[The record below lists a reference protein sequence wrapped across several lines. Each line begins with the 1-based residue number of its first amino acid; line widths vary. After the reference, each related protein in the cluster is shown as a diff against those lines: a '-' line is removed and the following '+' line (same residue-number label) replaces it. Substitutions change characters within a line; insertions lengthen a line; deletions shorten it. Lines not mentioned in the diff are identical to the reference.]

1 MNGLE
6 EARGR
11 FAPAP
16 PAESTPAVAPARR
29 AGTLLS
35 RALGRLGPALDA
47 TRNLLVSAAIVAI
60 LLVIGWSILAETRR
74 EAIVVER
81 IAVPRRLGEAGL
93 DGEVLAS
100 RLVDA
105 IAKVSEAAFWRGER
119 PSVAMG
125 WKTADFQVPLLGL
138 SMGALVRLVEDLAGR
153 PDRRVSGELVQIDG
167 AETLRLRITPPGG
180 ALEPITL
187 PVEPTAADRVA
198 VDAALERGAER
209 LLEKLD
215 PIALAAHRLVAR
227 LERLPEPADPAAAL
241 AGLDT
246 VVAALNACLIEPLY
260 RERDGERAHLLWATA
275 AWRAALRLDELSRDG
290 REALLEEALDR
301 LALAGGPDG
310 PSLEAMLRRGD
321 VLACARPHERGA
333 RSVRRSGSAA
343 SRLGPALTRLGQGPR
358 PCGGA
363 EGGRGQARAG
373 GDARARKCLDPVR
386 ARHGLPRGRPGGR
399 SDRRLSRGHSAR
411 RAAPLR
417 VRGMGPRARSDRPD
431 RGRGA
436 PARAGRAATRRV
448 ATLPLARPLIRAAV
462 TLYRGLTTPRSPRW
476 PRARSSTTTPT
487 SARSCWT

>member
-1 MNGLE
+1 MKGLE

-11 FAPAP
+11 FAAAP
-16 PAESTPAVAPARR
+16 PAESAAAVEPPRR

-105 IAKVSEAAFWRGER
+105 IAEVSEAAFWRGER
-119 PSVAMG
+119 PTVAMG

-138 SMGALVRLVEDLAGR
+138 SMGALVRLLQDLAGR
-153 PDRRVSGELVQIDG
+153 PDRRVSGEFVQIDG

-187 PVEPTAADRVA
+187 AVEPTATDRAA

-241 AGLDT
+241 SGLDA
-246 VVAALNACLIEPLY
+246 VVAALNACLIEPVC

-275 AWRAALRLDELSRDG
+275 AWRAALRLDERSRDG

-301 LALAGGPDG
+301 LALARGLDG

-321 VLACARPHERGA
+321 VLAALGRTEEAREAFAEAARRHPGSARPLRDWA
-333 RSVRRSGSAA
+333 K
-343 SRLGPALTRLGQGPR
+343 AL
-358 PCGGA
+358 
-363 EGGRGQARAG
+363 ARAG
-373 GDARARKCLDPVR
+373 APKEAVDKLERAVVLEPENAWIRFELGM
-386 ARHGLPRGRPGGR
+386 AH
-399 SDRRLSRGHSAR
+399 
-411 RAAPLR
+411 RAA
-417 VRGMGPRARSDRPD
+417 
-431 RGRGA
+431 GREA
-436 PARAGRAATRRV
+436 EAIDAFREATRRDGRLHCAFEEWGRALEAV
-448 ATLPLARPLIRAAV
+448 GRIEAAARRLERAAR
-462 TLYRGLTTPRSPRW
+462 LRGASPHCRW
-476 PRARSSTTTPT
+476 PDP
-487 SARSCWT
+487 